1 MLFGIASQETLTNAV
16 GRWSHFGV
24 ESVGK
29 KKKNLINWTTWRIIL
44 RGVSMEDGKG
54 LNLRGKPLTLAFFK
68 IEI

>member
-29 KKKNLINWTTWRIIL
+29 KKKIWSTEQLE
-44 RGVSMEDGKG
+44 G
-54 LNLRGKPLTLAFFK
+54 
-68 IEI
+68 